1 MLYNA
6 PLFDYLLTIA
16 VQEGFSV
23 DPYLCGILNADTVIG
38 VQENAIVSAKHYIGN
53 EQETNRNP
61 TSTTGNASVSSNIDD
76 RTMHELYLWPF
87 QDVVKAGAG
96 MTENLFVHLDTGRS

>member
-1 MLYNA
+1 MFFAY
-6 PLFDYLLTIA
+6 TS
-16 VQEGFSV
+16 QEGFSV
-23 DPYLCGILNADTVIG
+23 DPYLCGVLNADTVIG
-38 VQENAIVSAKHYIGN
+38 VQENVAVSAKHFIGN

-61 TSTTGNASVSSNIDD
+61 TTATGNASVSSNIDD

-96 MTENLFVHLDTGRS
+96 MHLPRYQRYSAIH